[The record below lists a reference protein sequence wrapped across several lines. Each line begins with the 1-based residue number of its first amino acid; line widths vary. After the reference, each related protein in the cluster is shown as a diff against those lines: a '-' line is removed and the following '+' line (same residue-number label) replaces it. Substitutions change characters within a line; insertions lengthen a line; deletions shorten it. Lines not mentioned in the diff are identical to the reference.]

1 MPVFQFVKTVDCGA
15 LHRLL
20 VQNGFDVVGVTFDS
34 GTNLTTVQL
43 ADTETKDPTAV
54 VEEYIFVPYVPI
66 NWTQLY
72 SDAVAT
78 VVSAQNTVDTA
89 KGILQ
94 DDLALYNSANTKLQ
108 NAQSQYNTAAGQYI
122 TALNAWNSAAN
133 PTNLSQAVAKLN
145 IAESQI
151 QALAS
156 ACQALLAAMQTQ
168 AEINSVFL
176 SAFTQIVSVLNAL
189 EAVNDAENSVIDVL
203 ARHASILEEE

>member
-1 MPVFQFVKTVDCGA
+1 MPVFPFTKQVDCGA

-20 VQNGFDVVGVTFDS
+20 VQNGFVVIGVTYDS
-34 GTNLTTVQL
+34 GTNVTLVQL
-43 ADTETKDPTAV
+43 ADSETKDPTAV
-54 VEEYIFVPYVPI
+54 VEAYIFVPYVPI

-94 DDLALYNSANTKLQ
+94 DDLALYNSANTNLQ
-108 NAQSQYNTAAGQYI
+108 NAQNQYNTAAGQYS
-122 TALNAWNSAAN
+122 TAQNNWNSAAN
-133 PTNLSQAVAKLN
+133 PTNLSLAVAKLN

-156 ACQALLAAMQTQ
+156 ACQALLGAMQAQ
-168 AEINSVFL
+168 AGINSVFL
-176 SAFTQIVSVLNAL
+176 SAFTQIVSVLNAH
-189 EAVNDAENSVIDVL
+189 EAVNDAENSVIEVL
-203 ARHASILEEE
+203 ARRTDVLEEE

>member
-1 MPVFQFVKTVDCGA
+1 MPVFQFFKTVDCGA

-54 VEEYIFVPYVPI
+54 VEEYIFVPYEPI

-94 DDLALYNSANTKLQ
+94 DDLARYNSANTNLQ

-133 PTNLSQAVAKLN
+133 PTNLSQTVAKLN

-176 SAFTQIVSVLNAL
+176 SAFTQVVSVLNAL

>member
-1 MPVFQFVKTVDCGA
+1 MPVFQFFKTVDCGA

-54 VEEYIFVPYVPI
+54 VEEYIFVPYEPV

-94 DDLALYNSANTKLQ
+94 DDLARYNSANTNLH

-122 TALNAWNSAAN
+122 TALNSWNSAAN
-133 PTNLSQAVAKLN
+133 LTNLSQAVAKLN

-156 ACQALLAAMQTQ
+156 ACQALLAAMQSQ